1 MKYFRLLE
9 TIDHGEFQVRDIFKK
24 YILDDPIDLKH
35 LFTKTMRDHETLE
48 SVALDE
54 YGDPELYWVLVIIND
69 IRDMV
74 FDMPLPDSAIQEIA
88 RAMATDENGQ
98 LDLFEFSLA
107 YDQLQDEQNEK
118 RKIKVLKS
126 AFINQFLSD
135 ALRKKP
141 E

>member
-9 TIDHGEFQVRDIFKK
+9 KIEHGEFEVRDIFKK
-24 YILDDPIDLKH
+24 YILDAPIDLKH
-35 LFTKTMRDHETLE
+35 LFTKTMMDHETLE

-69 IRDMV
+69 IRDV
-74 FDMPLPDSAIQEIA
+74 IFDLPLPDIAIQEIA
-88 RAMATDENGQ
+88 RAIATDDEGN
-98 LDLFEFSLA
+98 LDIFEFSQA
-107 YDQLQDEQNEK
+107 YDELQDEQDQK

-126 AFINQFLSD
+126 KFINVFLSD
-135 ALRKKP
+135 ALKNKP